1 MSAKASSKQTKNT
14 TTKETKEPKEIKK
27 EVTEPEP
34 VESTSDMEEQDIHSL
49 RNGIYKSNPN
59 KAENFRDTLDL
70 LHKHIVDDDGY
81 YAILKLVWGE
91 SREALD
97 SLITKANKREKKKV
111 ATFQPKGYKK
121 PSNCKNLFD
130 KQFKI
135 DCDKKGIKFSLTD
148 CAAAWQKLS
157 EKEKNKFKKQAADD
171 KAKSDIEFD
180 KLRDEAIMNGEFP
193 EPKPKGPCTAYLQ
206 FVGEV
211 RPSLTIKNEKA
222 NITGTAANLQI
233 ANDASVL
240 WHALSDDAKAKY
252 TLAYKKQK
260 VEYDQKIIE
269 WKARVASRI
278 KTSGDASGASN
289 DASSDEVNIES
300 TGNSKKTTKTTKTTK
315 DSKKKVE
322 VIEDIE
328 AIEDE
333 GANSDAQCDEEVP
346 LVVTKGKGKGK
357 GKAEAEVPAP
367 VVKKTNDKK
376 SKTNNVKVKV
386 ESDQEEI
393 LTVDE
398 EDHVEEEPIVSKPKA
413 KKTNNK
419 KVIKVESSD
428 NDE

>member
-1 MSAKASSKQTKNT
+1 M
-14 TTKETKEPKEIKK
+14 
-27 EVTEPEP
+27 
-34 VESTSDMEEQDIHSL
+34 
-49 RNGIYKSNPN
+49 
-59 KAENFRDTLDL
+59 
-70 LHKHIVDDDGY
+70 
-81 YAILKLVWGE
+81 
-91 SREALD
+91 
-97 SLITKANKREKKKV
+97 
-111 ATFQPKGYKK
+111 
-121 PSNCKNLFD
+121 
-130 KQFKI
+130 
-135 DCDKKGIKFSLTD
+135 
-148 CAAAWQKLS
+148 
-157 EKEKNKFKKQAADD
+157 
-171 KAKSDIEFD
+171 
-180 KLRDEAIMNGEFP
+180 
-193 EPKPKGPCTAYLQ
+193 
-206 FVGEV
+206 
-211 RPSLTIKNEKA
+211 
-222 NITGTAANLQI
+222 QI

-300 TGNSKKTTKTTKTTK
+300 TGNSKKTTKTTK

-322 VIEDIE
+322 VIE

-398 EDHVEEEPIVSKPKA
+398 EDHVEEEPIVAKPKA

>member
-171 KAKSDIEFD
+171 KAKYTAEYL
-180 KLRDEAIMNGEFP
+180 KLRTSAITNGQFP
-193 EPKPKGPCTAYLQ
+193 EDKPKRPATAFFQYLA
-206 FVGEV
+206 EV
-211 RPSLTIKNEKA
+211 RPSLVKKH
-222 NITGTAANLQI
+222 
-233 ANDASVL
+233 ANDKDRKTANAQIPTDASAM
-240 WHALSDDAKAKY
+240 WNALSDSEKEKYNLAYRKAKVESDEKMEQWNARE
-252 TLAYKKQK
+252 TSRLKKLGGGG
-260 VEYDQKIIE
+260 ETANTE
-269 WKARVASRI
+269 
-278 KTSGDASGASN
+278 
-289 DASSDEVNIES
+289 EVNIES
-300 TGNSKKTTKTTKTTK
+300 TGK
-315 DSKKKVE
+315 
-322 VIEDIE
+322 
-328 AIEDE
+328 
-333 GANSDAQCDEEVP
+333 
-346 LVVTKGKGKGK
+346 VTKKK
-357 GKAEAEVPAP
+357 GKADVASDAEAGTETVDDEPADEEEVIVKPVATKSKGKDKATAP

-376 SKTNNVKVKV
+376 SKTNKVKV
-386 ESDQEEI
+386 ESDQEEVI
-393 LTVDE
+393 TVDDE
-398 EDHVEEEPIVSKPKA
+398 PVEDEEEQEVVVEKPKA
-413 KKTNNK
+413 KKTTTKTTTTK
-419 KVIKVESSD
+419 KIKVESSD

>member
-1 MSAKASSKQTKNT
+1 MSAKVSSKQTKDT
-14 TTKETKEPKEIKK
+14 KTKESKEPKETKEP
-27 EVTEPEP
+27 VT
-34 VESTSDMEEQDIHSL
+34 STSDMEEQDQHSL
-49 RNGIYKSNPN
+49 WNGRLK
-59 KAENFRDTLDL
+59 RDPREAKTVRDIIKL
-70 LHKHIVDDDGY
+70 LLQHIVDEDG
-81 YAILKLVWGE
+81 ATEILKLVWGE
-91 SREALD
+91 SQEVLD

-148 CAAAWQKLS
+148 CSAAWQKLS
-157 EKEKNKFKKQAADD
+157 DKEKDKFKKQAKDN

-222 NITGTAANLQI
+222 NIKGKAANLQI

-252 TLAYKKQK
+252 TLAYQKQK

-269 WKARVASRI
+269 WKARVASRL
-278 KTSGDASGASN
+278 KKLGGGEASN
-289 DASSDEVNIES
+289 AEEVNIES
-300 TGNSKKTTKTTKTTK
+300 TGKVT
-315 DSKKKVE
+315 KKKGKAVVADVTSDADEAGTETVDETVDDEEE
-322 VIEDIE
+322 VIVKPV
-328 AIEDE
+328 A
-333 GANSDAQCDEEVP
+333 S
-346 LVVTKGKGKGK
+346 KGKGKD
-357 GKAEAEVPAP
+357 KATAP

-376 SKTNNVKVKV
+376 SKTNKVKV
-386 ESDQEEI
+386 ESDQEEVI
-393 LTVDE
+393 TVEDE
-398 EDHVEEEPIVSKPKA
+398 PVDGEEEQEVVIEKPKA
-413 KKTNNK
+413 KKTTTKTTTTK
-419 KVIKVESSD
+419 KVKVESSD